1 MKKNLLLLTISIA
14 LLLTIIEFSLRIYG
28 LGNPIIYEKSL
39 LWGYSPLPNQ
49 QSKRLKNATVTIN
62 KDGLRTS
69 KKFSNINK
77 IIFYGDSVTYGGSYI
92 DDREIFSD
100 LVCQKLNA
108 TKELYSCGNAGVN
121 AYGIR
126 NITKRIKNYESKFPN
141 HYIIITIIYG
151 DFLRN
156 FSQINSLPYFTKP
169 MQNIF
174 KATTELTLYCL
185 DIIRNNVR
193 FGYDKNSYKKND
205 EEFDTIEINESIN
218 ELVNLYKISKKNN
231 IPIKIIWSPSFQD
244 FSINKIDYEN
254 NKIFNILKKEIKNDF
269 VDMKN
274 LLEKLGIDTNKIYY
288 DGIHLSK
295 FGHNIYAEII
305 TEIIK
310 KKN

>member
-1 MKKNLLLLTISIA
+1 LQ
-14 LLLTIIEFSLRIYG
+14 
-28 LGNPIIYEKSL
+28 
-39 LWGYSPLPNQ
+39 LP
-49 QSKRLKNATVTIN
+49 KRLKNATVTIN

-254 NKIFNILKKEIKNDF
+254 NKIFNILKSEKYNQKNIELIK
-269 VDMKN
+269 KN
-274 LLEKLGIDTNKIYY
+274 IHHNIKDNLISSPLRGLHFKNCLYIALQIAKLFKISKNVFNNTKKIYC
-288 DGIHLSK
+288 
-295 FGHNIYAEII
+295 
-305 TEIIK
+305 K
-310 KKN
+310 K